1 MEKTLFK
8 SRVQT
13 MKNCGQLLKYD
24 FDILI
29 NESTLN
35 CYDWDYT
42 VRQYFDIW
50 SSARVTSLIWAKVDS
65 ASSQSMY
72 VLSALWEG
80 RVCEM

>member
-42 VRQYFDIW
+42 VRQYFDI
-50 SSARVTSLIWAKVDS
+50 
-65 ASSQSMY
+65 
-72 VLSALWEG
+72 
-80 RVCEM
+80 